1 MHKIATLSS
10 FSLAGMA
17 LIFTQT
23 LSAPALAQHD
33 NHAAA
38 SAAASNMAP
47 HGHEHGSGKGEG
59 KGQGGG
65 AGAGNHDGHSGSGS
79 TGPGSTGPA
88 AHGAGA
94 HGGATDHKSAG
105 GHAAK
110 GHGEHAE
117 HGEEHGPEPI
127 NWASFAD
134 TKKSV
139 PYVGSLMN
147 LALLAF
153 LLVRFGKKPVT
164 EGLKKR
170 KDDIAKDIEEA
181 ARMKKEA
188 EARAEKYQSSLKN
201 LDKDLATTRSTLEE
215 AGKSERSKLV
225 KEAEEKAARMR
236 KDADFLLEQEGKQK
250 KLDLMQQAIENAST
264 QANALLAS
272 SVTQDDHLRLCE
284 EFLVDLGNKPAV
296 AGGAQ

>member
-10 FSLAGMA
+10 ISLGGLA

-38 SAAASNMAP
+38 PAAASNMAP

-65 AGAGNHDGHSGSGS
+65 AGAGNHDGHSGPGT
-79 TGPGSTGPA
+79 TGTA
-88 AHGAGA
+88 APHGNGA
-94 HGGATDHKSAG
+94 DHKSAG
-105 GHAAK
+105 GHTAGGHESK
-110 GHGEHAE
+110 HGEHGE

-170 KDDIAKDIEEA
+170 RDDIAKDIEEA

-250 KLDLMQQAIENAST
+250 KLDLMQQAIESASA
-264 QANALLAS
+264 QANTLLAS

-284 EFLVDLGNKPAV
+284 EFLVDLGKKPAV